1 MTDLT
6 AAGPMPK
13 KASSRRKLPVFVV
26 LLLLAFTTVWPML
39 FVFMTSVRPKV
50 DYTRNPYGLP
60 SELTFNNFV
69 VLVENYDV
77 LRAAGNSLFV
87 ISGALGVVL
96 VLATLAAY
104 AIVKLDVPFKSFF
117 MGSFVS
123 VMLVPGQVLIIPIYL
138 LLSWMR
144 LVDNHFGVMLVYIA
158 SNLPFATFFMIT
170 TMRSVPDQLIESA
183 RLDGAGV
190 FRILWSVVVPVM
202 RTSILTLGVLTFLGM
217 WNELIYALILL
228 PSEQLNMLTPKI
240 ASIGNRFNSNP
251 PVLMAG
257 LVITSL
263 PPVLILAFLSK
274 YLVDGLSSGMGK

>member
-1 MTDLT
+1 MTDLSLSKSLLS
-6 AAGPMPK
+6 PPVK
-13 KASSRRKLPVFVV
+13 KKLPVFVV
-26 LLLLAFTTVWPML
+26 LLLVAFTTLWPM
-39 FVFMTSVRPKV
+39 FSVFMTSVRPKV
-50 DYTRNPYGLP
+50 DYLKNPYGLP
-60 SELTFNNFV
+60 SDWTFNNFV
-69 VLVENYDV
+69 VLVENYEV

-96 VLATLAAY
+96 VFSTLAAY

-138 LLSWMR
+138 MLSSLR
-144 LVDNHFGVMLVYIA
+144 LVDNHFGVMLVYVA

-202 RTSILTLGVLTFLGM
+202 RTSILTLAVLTFLGM

>member
-1 MTDLT
+1 MADLT

>member
-1 MTDLT
+1 MTDTSIDTPLLSP
-6 AAGPMPK
+6 GLK
-13 KASSRRKLPVFVV
+13 KKLPVFVI
-26 LLLLAFTTVWPML
+26 LLLVAFTTIWPML

-50 DYTRNPYGLP
+50 DYLKNPYGLP
-60 SELTFNNFV
+60 SDWTFNNFV
-69 VLVENYDV
+69 VLVENYEV
-77 LRAAGNSLFV
+77 LRAAANSLFV

-96 VLATLAAY
+96 VFATLAAY

-138 LLSWMR
+138 MLSSLR
-144 LVDNHFGVMLVYIA
+144 LVDNHFGVMLVYVA

-170 TMRSVPDQLIESA
+170 TMRAVPDQLIESA

-202 RTSILTLGVLTFLGM
+202 RTSILTLAVLTFLGM

>member
-1 MTDLT
+1 MTDLSLSKSLLS
-6 AAGPMPK
+6 PPVK
-13 KASSRRKLPVFVV
+13 KKLPVFVV
-26 LLLLAFTTVWPML
+26 LLLVAFTTIWPML

-50 DYTRNPYGLP
+50 DYLKNPYGLP
-60 SELTFNNFV
+60 SDWTFNNFV
-69 VLVENYDV
+69 VLVENYEV

-96 VLATLAAY
+96 VFSTLAAY

-138 LLSWMR
+138 MLSSLR
-144 LVDNHFGVMLVYIA
+144 LVDNHFGVMLVYVA

-202 RTSILTLGVLTFLGM
+202 RTSILTLAVLTFLGM

>member
-1 MTDLT
+1 MTDLSLSKSLLS
-6 AAGPMPK
+6 PPVK
-13 KASSRRKLPVFVV
+13 KKLPVFVI
-26 LLLLAFTTVWPML
+26 LLLVAFTTIWPML

-50 DYTRNPYGLP
+50 DYLKNPYGLP
-60 SELTFNNFV
+60 SDWTFNNFV
-69 VLVENYDV
+69 VLVENYEV

-96 VLATLAAY
+96 VFSTLAAY

-138 LLSWMR
+138 MLSSLR
-144 LVDNHFGVMLVYIA
+144 LVDNHFGVMLVYVA

-202 RTSILTLGVLTFLGM
+202 RTSILTLAVLTFLGM

>member
-1 MTDLT
+1 MADLT
-6 AAGPMPK
+6 AAGPLSKP
-13 KASSRRKLPVFVV
+13 SSRRKLPVFVV

-50 DYTRNPYGLP
+50 DYTRNPYGWP
-60 SELTFNNFV
+60 AEWTFNNFV
-69 VLVENYDV
+69 VLVENYDI

-104 AIVKLDVPFKSFF
+104 AITKLDVPFKSFF

>member
-1 MTDLT
+1 MTETSIDTPLLSP
-6 AAGPMPK
+6 GVK
-13 KASSRRKLPVFVV
+13 KKLPVFVI
-26 LLLLAFTTVWPML
+26 LLLVAFTTIWPML

-50 DYTRNPYGLP
+50 DYLKNPYGLP
-60 SELTFNNFV
+60 SDWTFNNFV
-69 VLVENYDV
+69 VLVENYEV
-77 LRAAGNSLFV
+77 LRAAANSLFV

-96 VLATLAAY
+96 VFATLAAY

-117 MGSFVS
+117 LGSFVS

-138 LLSWMR
+138 MLSSLR
-144 LVDNHFGVMLVYIA
+144 LVDNHFGVMLVYVA

-170 TMRSVPDQLIESA
+170 TMRAVPDQLIESA

-202 RTSILTLGVLTFLGM
+202 RTSILTLAVLTFLGM

>member
-1 MTDLT
+1 MTDLSLSKSLLS
-6 AAGPMPK
+6 PPVK
-13 KASSRRKLPVFVV
+13 KKLPVFVV
-26 LLLLAFTTVWPML
+26 LLLVAFTTIWPML

-50 DYTRNPYGLP
+50 DYLKNPYGLP
-60 SELTFNNFV
+60 SDWTFNNFV
-69 VLVENYDV
+69 VLVENYEV

-96 VLATLAAY
+96 VFATLAAY

-138 LLSWMR
+138 MLSSLR
-144 LVDNHFGVMLVYIA
+144 LVDNHFGVMLVYVA

-202 RTSILTLGVLTFLGM
+202 RTSILTLAVLTFLGM

>member
-6 AAGPMPK
+6 APMPLP
-13 KASSRRKLPVFVV
+13 ASPSRRKLPVFVV
-26 LLLLAFTTVWPML
+26 LLLVAFTTIWPML

-50 DYTRNPYGLP
+50 DYLKNPYGLP
-60 SELTFNNFV
+60 SDWTFNNFV

-77 LRAAGNSLFV
+77 LRAAANSLFV

-96 VLATLAAY
+96 VFATLAAY
-104 AIVKLDVPFKSFF
+104 AIVKLDVPFKAFF

-138 LLSWMR
+138 MLSSLR
-144 LVDNHFGVMLVYIA
+144 LVDNHFGVMLVYVA

-170 TMRSVPDQLIESA
+170 TMRAVPDQLIESA

-202 RTSILTLGVLTFLGM
+202 RTSILTLAVLTFLGM

>member
-1 MTDLT
+1 MTDLSLSK
-6 AAGPMPK
+6 PLLSPPVK
-13 KASSRRKLPVFVV
+13 KKLPVFVV
-26 LLLLAFTTVWPML
+26 LLLVAFTTIWPML

-50 DYTRNPYGLP
+50 DYLKNPYGLP
-60 SELTFNNFV
+60 SDWTFNNFV
-69 VLVENYDV
+69 VLVENYEV

-96 VLATLAAY
+96 VFATLAAY

-138 LLSWMR
+138 MLSSLR
-144 LVDNHFGVMLVYIA
+144 LVDNHFGVMLVYVA

-202 RTSILTLGVLTFLGM
+202 RTSILTLAVLTFLGM

>member
-1 MTDLT
+1 MTDLSLSKSLLS
-6 AAGPMPK
+6 PPVK
-13 KASSRRKLPVFVV
+13 KKLPVFVI
-26 LLLLAFTTVWPML
+26 LLLVAFTTIWPML

-50 DYTRNPYGLP
+50 DYLKNPYGLP
-60 SELTFNNFV
+60 SDWTFNNFV
-69 VLVENYDV
+69 VLVENYEV

-87 ISGALGVVL
+87 ISGSLGVVL
-96 VLATLAAY
+96 VFSTLAAY

-138 LLSWMR
+138 MLSSLR
-144 LVDNHFGVMLVYIA
+144 LVDNHFGVMLVYVA

-202 RTSILTLGVLTFLGM
+202 RTSILTLAVLTFLGM